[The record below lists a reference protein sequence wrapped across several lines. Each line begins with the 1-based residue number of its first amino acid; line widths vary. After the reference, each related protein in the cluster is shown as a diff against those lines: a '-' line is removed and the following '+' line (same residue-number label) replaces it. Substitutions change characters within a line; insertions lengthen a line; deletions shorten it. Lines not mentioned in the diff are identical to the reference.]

1 MLSLGISL
9 FCSTELCHRHRWKSY
24 FDTLFSQF
32 ELFFPTLDFFLYRF
46 QKSQSPFPIVILGV
60 PLMLRF
66 WMCLFVA
73 RASSLCSLQYYCCF
87 RWFIVCR
94 VKNCFSSDK
103 PNNRSASAAQTQG
116 RLNPTQQSVSKSVSQ
131 PLHRLSGQLEK
142 SARQFS
148 VSPASV
154 PLQI

>member
-1 MLSLGISL
+1 MLSLGVFCLVRQNCVTGTDERATLTHYFLSL
-9 FCSTELCHRHRWKSY
+9 S
-24 FDTLFSQF
+24 
-32 ELFFPTLDFFLYRF
+32 FFFQHQIFFYGF
-46 QKSQSPFPIVILGV
+46 QKSQSPFPIVILGAS
-60 PLMLRF
+60 LMLRF

-73 RASSLCSLQYYCCF
+73 RSSSLCSLQYYCCF

-103 PNNRSASAAQTQG
+103 PNNRSASAAQTQD